1 MTSVA
6 RVLLVVA
13 LLEFLMMGGLHRPA
27 IAAEAQ
33 FSLAVGQSVTVG
45 QYTLVFTGKVS
56 ALPAYDLYRGS
67 VLVARFPLSGSVVNP
82 AEYSYGNG
90 NIGIAT
96 TALAPDGTRVSGRM
110 VVR

>member
-45 QYTLVFTGKVS
+45 QYKLVFTGVRSGRPAYELYLGS
-56 ALPAYDLYRGS
+56 AL
-67 VLVARFPLSGSVVNP
+67 VAQYPGPTPSLNP

-90 NIGIAT
+90 GIAIVT
-96 TALAPDGTRVSGRM
+96 SSVAPDGTQATGRFI
-110 VVR
+110 VR